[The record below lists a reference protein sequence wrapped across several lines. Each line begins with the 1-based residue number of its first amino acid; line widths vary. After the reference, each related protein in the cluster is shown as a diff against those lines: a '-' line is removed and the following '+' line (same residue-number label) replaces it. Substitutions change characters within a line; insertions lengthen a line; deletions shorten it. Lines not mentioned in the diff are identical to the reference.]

1 MQMNSEIFKWAAA
14 YGFLETAYDN
24 LINIILRTQNKSSII
39 LGRVWVF
46 SNNLFHSLLSTYLKN
61 SVTQ

>member
-1 MQMNSEIFKWAAA
+1 MNNEIFKWAATH
-14 YGFLETAYDN
+14 GFLETAYDN

-46 SNNLFHSLLSTYLKN
+46 SNNLFRSLLSTYLKN